1 MAAVRS
7 DDVNDELNMEMIAVN
22 VPLIFEPS
30 TTAPVYLNG
39 NLAAIPYTEF

>member
-7 DDVNDELNMEMIAVN
+7 DDVNIALNIDTTATN
-22 VPLIFEPS
+22 VPLIFDPS

-39 NLAAIPYTEF
+39 NLAAIPYTLF